1 MDRETLELGEN
12 EREVKAE
19 EFTHWMNL
27 DTTSEFRRRLLNL
40 FDPHV
45 ALLSVELG
53 QSADRLVQTS
63 SAGLRSADTVP
74 CLKSRLRWA

>member
-53 QSADRLVQTS
+53 QSADRLIGRAEV
-63 SAGLRSADTVP
+63 LDYVLHP
-74 CLKSRLRWA
+74 HRLFED